1 MDPPSQISDDQLE
14 DIVLHGKVIHARYI
28 PYNSVSHRIFTGRFC
43 LSDIRSKRSV
53 SLMNVGHSYS
63 ATCILDTS
71 QIHVQVPQRHD
82 IVQSSGALHART

>member
-28 PYNSVSHRIFTGRFC
+28 RCNSVSHCIFTGRFC

-53 SLMNVGHSYS
+53 SLSYS
-63 ATCILDTS
+63 ATCIPDTS
-71 QIHVQVPQRHD
+71 QIHIQIPQRHD
-82 IVQSSGALHART
+82 IVQSSGALHAHT